1 MTRPGGIFKRR
12 ADVPRLA
19 QATLDCLSKADL
31 LEMVWNRAT
40 FEIGDS
46 AEDRTLDYERLVS
59 IMEAFLHT
67 SHSPTREAT
76 TQRAIKALNAV
87 SKLIREIEQSNS
99 GSIEP

>member
-19 QATLDCLSKADL
+19 QATLNCLSKADL

-46 AEDRTLDYERLVS
+46 AEDRTIDYERLVS
-59 IMEAFLHT
+59 VLEDFLHT
-67 SHSPTREAT
+67 TSSPTREAT
-76 TQRAIKALNAV
+76 AQRAVKALNAV
-87 SKLIREIEQSNS
+87 DKLMREIEQSNS
-99 GSIEP
+99 GSLGP